1 MNVSRL
7 RSVLPRLLPALL
19 LLALLAVLATGCI
32 GDTDTPQNT
41 LNPVGEVAKQQRD
54 VFFYAMWPALVVMIF
69 VEGAI
74 VMMLIR
80 FRRRKDDRIP
90 RQIHGNTRLE
100 IAWSILP
107 AILILIPGAFM
118 LPVLFEIGR
127 EPKADAFQV
136 QAQGE
141 QFQWTFAYPEIL
153 DGRGDPVT
161 TLRGEAHIPAG
172 REIALSITSIDVNH
186 SFGVPR
192 IAGTR
197 DAVPGQTERMWI
209 RVDTPG
215 TYHGQCRELC
225 GSGHATMLITM
236 IVQNADD
243 FQKWANEAK
252 AGVKR
257 ADDIPQDAVSAGAEG
272 K

>member
-127 EPKADAFQV
+127 EPKADAFPINV
-136 QAQGE
+136 IGARYD
-141 QFQWTFAYPEIL
+141 WTFEYPSLSKDPNNPDVFTVREI
-153 DGRGDPVT
+153 
-161 TLRGEAHIPAG
+161 HIPAG
-172 REIALSITSIDVNH
+172 KEIALTIKSADVNH
-186 SFGVPR
+186 SF
-192 IAGTR
+192 
-197 DAVPGQTERMWI
+197 
-209 RVDTPG
+209 
-215 TYHGQCRELC
+215 
-225 GSGHATMLITM
+225 
-236 IVQNADD
+236 
-243 FQKWANEAK
+243 
-252 AGVKR
+252 
-257 ADDIPQDAVSAGAEG
+257 
-272 K
+272 